1 MIKVSYFIRR
11 APGSSAAQFHD
22 YWRTQHAA
30 LIKRHAHR
38 FGIARYVQLHAT
50 EDPRNAPSAA
60 FPEPYDGAAELW
72 FSTREGLEEWFRNT
86 SPEAKAAGK
95 EIRDDERKFIDRA
108 HSPFIVGEEEPMI

>member
-11 APGSSAAQFHD
+11 AAGISAEHFHD
-22 YWRTQHAA
+22 YWRTRHAA

-50 EDPRNAPSAA
+50 DHPRNAPTAE
-60 FPEPYDGAAELW
+60 FPQPYDGVAELW
-72 FSTREGLEEWFRNT
+72 FSSPEGLEQWFQNT

-95 EIRDDERKFIDRA
+95 EIRDDERTFIDRA
-108 HSPFIVGEEEPMI
+108 HSPFIVGAEEPMI